1 MTEDFYNIPK
11 PQLPTQSTQVQTPQS
26 RGQGSDLSTTNNSID
41 SALLYDFSSL
51 LSTLNTFA
59 LAWTMFY
66 SAVQITHF
74 FYSWVRYSDNEV
86 SNLKTGAK
94 YLINSF
100 KIWTSY
106 LLTLGFFVLY
116 LFTKSTIFGPFIGI
130 IAVFLYFM
138 KFFGIDLGL
147 IPVFDKYAEQ
157 VSKILAMPAQALQ
170 QAIISAISPSKP
182 PTTDKDKAKK

>member
-11 PQLPTQSTQVQTPQS
+11 PQLPTQSPQVQTPQA
-26 RGQGSDLSTTNNSID
+26 RGQGAGRTVDA
-41 SALLYDFSSL
+41 ALAFDITSL

-74 FYSWVRYSDNEV
+74 FYSWVKYNDNEV

-100 KIWTSY
+100 KIWASY

-116 LFTKSTIFGPFIGI
+116 IFTKSTIFGPFVGI
-130 IAVFLYFM
+130 IALFVYFM

-147 IPVFDKYAEQ
+147 IPVFDEYAAQ
-157 VSKILAMPAQALQ
+157 VSKILAIPGE
-170 QAIISAISPSKP
+170 AIQKAITSAISPPKP
-182 PTTDKDKAKK
+182 VVPDKDKSKGKK